1 MKFMK
6 DKELVAKYE
15 GASAIYALQRIKKLS
30 KKEKAFDWAV
40 ALLTPFPGILEE
52 ADTLADLGAYFLV
65 KKENEDILVRVQG
78 ENVAE
83 EIITGK
89 MEKKSDKIFVYDGN
103 QYAAYKELISGKVS
117 FVLNAPGNLF

>member
-6 DKELVAKYE
+6 DKELVEKYE

-30 KKEKAFDWAV
+30 KKEKAFDWGV

-52 ADTLADLGAYFLV
+52 ADALADLGAYFLV

-89 MEKKSDKIFVYDGN
+89 MEKKSDKIFVYDDN

-117 FVLNAPGNLF
+117 FVLNVPGNLF

>member
-1 MKFMK
+1 M
-6 DKELVAKYE
+6 
-15 GASAIYALQRIKKLS
+15 
-30 KKEKAFDWAV
+30 
-40 ALLTPFPGILEE
+40 
-52 ADTLADLGAYFLV
+52 ADLGAYFLV

-117 FVLNAPGNLF
+117 FVLYAKMESDGYELKLIKTDICAFVRCHSRPIS